1 MLISLVVYIVSLR
14 ARLGFWKN
22 EFEVITYLFV
32 AHTHNTHNTH
42 ACTHT
47 HTHMHTHT
55 HTRDFKINVPK
66 DKSISLHTLTKLEK
80 MIFQLSISDMHNFI
94 VTQQFENVISNL
106 NYGNRNLNICGP
118 KGVGKSLSLCAIAVL
133 LKESGHRFLIF
144 SPACSGEILYTRYIQ
159 SLYDDFSK

>member
-1 MLISLVVYIVSLR
+1 M
-14 ARLGFWKN
+14 
-22 EFEVITYLFV
+22 
-32 AHTHNTHNTH
+32 
-42 ACTHT
+42 
-47 HTHMHTHT
+47 
-55 HTRDFKINVPK
+55 PK

-80 MIFQLSISDMHNFI
+80 MVFQLSISDMHNFI